1 MFKTK
6 GLLIGVLVT
15 LILIVSGLTFAYWT
29 NSVKNAEEK
38 DDQIVNIGTGKEV
51 TTFVNVATSSG
62 KTLVPEGRVDD
73 CNEKDATEKVVLT
86 YTVTWTAEGD
96 QANGVLGKL
105 SVVISNVAIDERTDL
120 ANFVT
125 ATVASGNNSDITLNG
140 EAVTVTIEVTLKEP
154 ENKDDYDAIAGK
166 DITFD
171 VTFSVV
177 VA

>member
-1 MFKTK
+1 M
-6 GLLIGVLVT
+6 
-15 LILIVSGLTFAYWT
+15 ILIVSGLTFAYWT
-29 NSVKNAEEK
+29 NFVKDAEKK
-38 DDQIVNIGTGKEV
+38 DDQSVTIGTGKAV
-51 TTFVNVATSSG
+51 TTSVNVRASSG

-73 CNEKDATEKVVLT
+73 CNEQDATDQVVLS
-86 YTVTWTAEGD
+86 YNVTWTAEGD

-105 SVVISNVAIDERTDL
+105 SVVISNVAIGGRTDL

-125 ATVASGNNSDITLNG
+125 ATVASGNNSNITLNG

-154 ENKDDYDAIAGK
+154 ENKDDYEAIAGK

-171 VTFSVV
+171 VTFSVA